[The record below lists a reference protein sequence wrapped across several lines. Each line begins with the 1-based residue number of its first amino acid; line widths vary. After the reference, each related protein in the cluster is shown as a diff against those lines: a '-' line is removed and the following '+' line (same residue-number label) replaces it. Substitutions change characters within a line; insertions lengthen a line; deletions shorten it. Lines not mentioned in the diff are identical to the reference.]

1 MNVRLQ
7 TLSLEVSLLH
17 KHAAKIQRNVSRV
30 VSEYTEMN
38 LETYYEHGFILR
50 FIMLF
55 EISKHRL
62 SIASY
67 SGWSFV
73 KLTKS
78 TDTIHAQRR
87 KIFITTRRSNYL
99 ETQ

>member
-7 TLSLEVSLLH
+7 ARSLEVSLLH
-17 KHAAKIQRNVSRV
+17 KHAAKIQLNVSRV
-30 VSEYTEMN
+30 VSDYTEMN
-38 LETYYEHGFILR
+38 LEICYECGFILR

-73 KLTKS
+73 ELTKAS
-78 TDTIHAQRR
+78 DTIHAERR
-87 KIFITTRRSNYL
+87 KSFIIARRSNCL